1 MPEFGTEAMTKLLKD
16 EAVLQKAATEAA
28 EAATEA
34 TAAAK
39 SAAAAKKAEQ
49 VHQVKAAAATAAAQ
63 RKKDEDAHCA
73 KQQMQQAAVAAYD
86 ARKAKEAATSLSN
99 ANEIFKKL
107 ETDRINALDY
117 KKLND
122 SALLS
127 AMKLPDDT
135 WHPWLSACDKR
146 TLKGICKR
154 LNVSLADETDLLQGH
169 ADRTKIV
176 NAARTVIANAKIS
189 KIAKSRAP

>member
-1 MPEFGTEAMTKLLKD
+1 MPAFETEAMTKLLKD

-28 EAATEA
+28 AATAAA

-49 VHQVKAAAATAAAQ
+49 VQRVKAAAATAAQ
-63 RKKDEDAHCA
+63 RKEDEDAHCA
-73 KQQMQQAAVAAYD
+73 KQQNMMQ
-86 ARKAKEAATSLSN
+86 RKAKEAATSLSN
-99 ANEIFKKL
+99 ANEILKKL

-146 TLKGICKR
+146 ILKVICKR
-154 LNVSLADETDLLQGH
+154 PIVSLADETDLLQGH

>member
-28 EAATEA
+28 AATA

-39 SAAAAKKAEQ
+39 AAK
-49 VHQVKAAAATAAAQ
+49 AATAQQ
-63 RKKDEDAHCA
+63 RKKDEDARCA
-73 KQQMQQAAVAAYD
+73 KQQMQQAAVAAYE

-99 ANEIFKKL
+99 ANEILKKL
-107 ETDRINALDY
+107 DTDRTNALDY

-146 TLKGICKR
+146 ILKVICKR
-154 LNVSLADETDLLQGH
+154 PIVSLADETDLLQGH
-169 ADRTKIV
+169 ADRAKIV
-176 NAARTVIANAKIS
+176 KDARKVIDAKKS

>member
-73 KQQMQQAAVAAYD
+73 KQQAAAAAYD
-86 ARKAKEAATSLSN
+86 ARKAEKAATSLSN
-99 ANEIFKKL
+99 ANEILKKL
-107 ETDRINALDY
+107 ETDRNNALDY
-117 KKLND
+117 NKLND

-127 AMKLPDDT
+127 AMKLSDDT
-135 WHPWLSACDKR
+135 WHPWLSACPKR
-146 TLKGICKR
+146 TLKVICTR
-154 LNVSLADETDLLQGH
+154 LNLSPADETFLLQRH
-169 ADRTKIV
+169 ADRAKIV
-176 NAARTVIANAKIS
+176 KAARTVIRHRKN
-189 KIAKSRAP
+189 